1 MIERCIRKEG
11 PCSLSEDEESS
22 RQKIPSV
29 ILSIISGMKKCSEH
43 QYLKDVQ
50 TDTNDPKQN

>member
-50 TDTNDPKQN
+50 TDTNDPK